1 MANDNIVAV
10 HPFHDAGREAT
21 GAELMHAN
29 PYRPWPARITSIT
42 ELTPTEKLF
51 EFRFVDERIREA
63 FRQEPGQFVELSI
76 FGVGEAPISIS

>member
-63 FRQEPGQFVELSI
+63 FRLSLI
-76 FGVGEAPISIS
+76 HI